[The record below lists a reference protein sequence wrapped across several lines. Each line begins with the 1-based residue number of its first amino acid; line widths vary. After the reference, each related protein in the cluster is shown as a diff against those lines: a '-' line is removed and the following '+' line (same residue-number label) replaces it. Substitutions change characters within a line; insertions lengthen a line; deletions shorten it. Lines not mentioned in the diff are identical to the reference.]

1 MMRSSRGITLTH
13 IQYPPMM
20 IARFLL
26 MIGLFAPSA
35 MNAQLVIN
43 EMDYDQPG
51 TDAAEYI
58 ELLNTGGAVFPL
70 QYVQVVMVN
79 GNAGG
84 AAEYRTLNGT
94 SWPALPAGGY
104 FVICANATTP
114 NCDVVVTPATN
125 LIQNG
130 SPDAIALV
138 ITEPTPAIID
148 VLSYGGSVPGY
159 TEGTGTTA
167 EDTNISLG
175 VSIGR
180 YPDGTDTDDNNA
192 DFRLMCSTPGQANI
206 IDPVQCDLSTA
217 LPAMAS
223 VSAQGLMVLPSP
235 DGSGVLVYDANA
247 AGERIALDLFTADG
261 SLVASRGAT
270 TAQRISWLVDLSGL
284 RGRLLL
290 VRITSPTRQ
299 ETRRFVLP

>member
-1 MMRSSRGITLTH
+1 MMRLRLLLKICL
-13 IQYPPMM
+13 
-20 IARFLL
+20 IAPC
-26 MIGLFAPSA
+26 AA
-35 MNAQLVIN
+35 NAQLVIN
-43 EMDYDQPG
+43 EVDYDQPG
-51 TDAAEYI
+51 TDATEYI
-58 ELLNTGGAVFPL
+58 ELRNSGGTVFPL

-84 AAEYRTLNGT
+84 AAVYRTLNGT

-104 FVICANATTP
+104 FVICANAATP
-114 NCDVVVTPATN
+114 NCNEVVTPATN

-138 ITEPTPAIID
+138 LTEPTPTIID
-148 VLSYGGSVPGY
+148 ALSYGGSVPGY
-159 TEGTGTTA
+159 TEGDGTSA
-167 EDTNISLG
+167 EDTNISPG

-180 YPDGTDTDDNNA
+180 YPDGTDTDNNA
-192 DFRLMCSTPGQANI
+192 TDFRLMCSTPGQANV

-217 LPAMAS
+217 LPAAAPAP
-223 VSAQGLMVLPSP
+223 VQGLLVLPSP
-235 DGSGVLVYDANA
+235 DGTGVLVFDANA
-247 AGERIALDLFTADG
+247 AGERVALDLFAADG
-261 SLVASRGAT
+261 SWVASRGAT
-270 TAQRISWLVDLSGL
+270 TAQRISWQVDLSGL